1 MIKLIPK
8 SSTIKTSTL
17 NYYSQQQ
24 LYNNSPNINSNTN
37 NKFVLNNNNSII
49 NTNELKKPSFEI
61 TIRVQVN
68 LPHNQ
73 ITALRVKPNVKLS
86 DLIRIICDENLLD
99 VTKYRLVVNSPNFD
113 INENNYMNNT
123 LAKYDA
129 NEITLVYANNRNKNE
144 DYKIKSK
151 SIALF
156 LSISLL
162 CIFYFDYNFRQFKS
176 RVV

>member
-1 MIKLIPK
+1 MIKVIAK
-8 SSTIKTSTL
+8 SSTIKTSSLL
-17 NYYSQQQ
+17 NHYNQQQQ
-24 LYNNSPNINSNTN
+24 LYNNNNSSNNSPNVN
-37 NKFVLNNNNSII
+37 NRFILNNNNSII
-49 NTNELKKPSFEI
+49 NTNDPKKPSFEI

-99 VTKYRLVVNSPNFD
+99 VTKFKLIVNSQNFD

-129 NEITLVYANNRNKNE
+129 NEVTLVYVNNRNKQQNE
-144 DYKIKSK
+144 IKS
-151 SIALF
+151 I
-156 LSISLL
+156 
-162 CIFYFDYNFRQFKS
+162 
-176 RVV
+176 